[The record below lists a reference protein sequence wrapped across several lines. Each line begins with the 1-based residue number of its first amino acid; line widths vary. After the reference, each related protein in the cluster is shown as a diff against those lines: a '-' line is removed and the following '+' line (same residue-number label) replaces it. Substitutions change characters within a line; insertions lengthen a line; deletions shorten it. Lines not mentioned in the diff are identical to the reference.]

1 MAIETKCRCGA
12 NFRAKHELSGKRV
25 KCPQCGQPIMIPT
38 LDDDDPLG
46 SYELGSELLASSVAF
61 PESDTTSTENAATQ
75 LPAPTTNPEWGKT
88 QTNDRTAAAAKEQ
101 PQPTA
106 EPTSMTVSTVYAIA
120 IVSYLSLVGWVVA
133 VILHYK
139 SDSRNTSFGAF
150 HLRQSLGIHLTGFFL
165 GLPPLIIRAAGGE
178 DFAWL
183 ISYMFYPISL
193 LLFVVWILGLISVFQ
208 SKEEEVPVVGEG
220 YQKLFHFIN

>member
-1 MAIETKCRCGA
+1 MRYT
-12 NFRAKHELSGKRV
+12 FRLAYYAGEV
-25 KCPQCGQPIMIPT
+25 ECAEY
-38 LDDDDPLG
+38 G
-46 SYELGSELLASSVAF
+46 SVS
-61 PESDTTSTENAATQ
+61 
-75 LPAPTTNPEWGKT
+75 NPDWGKT
-88 QTNDRTAAAAKEQ
+88 QTNDRTATAAKEQ

-106 EPTSMTVSTVYAIA
+106 ERTSMTVSTVYAIA

-183 ISYMFYPISL
+183 IS
-193 LLFVVWILGLISVFQ
+193 
-208 SKEEEVPVVGEG
+208 VPSDITRPPVGTR
-220 YQKLFHFIN
+220 LDTMARAC